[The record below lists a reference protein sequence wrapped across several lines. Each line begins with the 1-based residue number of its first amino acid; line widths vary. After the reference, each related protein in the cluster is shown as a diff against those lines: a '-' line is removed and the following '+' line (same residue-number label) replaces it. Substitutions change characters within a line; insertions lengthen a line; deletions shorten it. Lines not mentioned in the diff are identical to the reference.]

1 MGHAPTSGDGEAWQ
15 RIKPDSN
22 HDWINQSDPTWQHL
36 MPLGDKTTKQAAL
49 RGSAGS
55 GADSPTVFHI
65 YSSGLKTNRDPYVYD
80 YDKDGLEERAEAMV
94 DEYEH
99 QRHRVSTGEATVEQ
113 ATANV
118 RPLVIKWDSTLKD
131 RTKRSTAAN
140 YDERRLREVHY
151 RPFTKMWLYYDPLFI
166 TRVSRIPLMFPHRPD
181 GANQA
186 IVVAG
191 RGSTP

>member
-1 MGHAPTSGDGEAWQ
+1 MG
-15 RIKPDSN
+15 K
-22 HDWINQSDPTWQHL
+22 
-36 MPLGDKTTKQAAL
+36 
-49 RGSAGS
+49 
-55 GADSPTVFHI
+55 
-65 YSSGLKTNRDPYVYD
+65 YD

-118 RPLVIKWDSTLKD
+118 RPHVIKWDREL
-131 RTKRSTAAN
+131 RARLRRSLRAT
-140 YDERRLREVHY
+140 YDERNIREVHY

-166 TRVSRIPLMFPHRPD
+166 QMVYRIPLMYPHRPD

-191 RGSTP
+191 RGSTREFSTVVTDSTGPGAGVQRSGDTKNLLS